1 MSRLITPLTQS
12 FNNVAAS
19 GMATTKLARNRRFH
33 GFILQY
39 KTNAAQ
45 ATIEADLTQIRIK
58 VNSKVVR
65 AFSAAELFLIN
76 AMNGL
81 TFSAGL
87 IPIWFSEPK
96 RRTPEGEEF
105 LALLAY
111 EKLGVGDVEIEVDI
125 AAGAVAPTLTGLQIF
140 DYAQP
145 VDQVA
150 KPELRT
156 VMHWL
161 RKVTPC
167 AAAAPL
173 TAPLSPPDFF
183 PAVNGFL
190 HRLHAFDAVITQIQL
205 MNGETPFWD
214 ATSVQLPA
222 VLNPYGFTKQANTMH
237 AVIDANAQY
246 VDGLYIP
253 SVPSLSARFVASAA
267 ATGNQFVSI
276 QEIRKPL
283 DLA

>member
-1 MSRLITPLTQS
+1 MPRQLTPFTQS
-12 FNNVAAS
+12 FNNVAAG
-19 GMATTKLARNRRFH
+19 GMATTKSPRNRRIF
-33 GFILQY
+33 GWMLQY

-58 VNSKVVR
+58 VNSKVIR

-76 AMNGL
+76 ALNGY
-81 TFSAGL
+81 TFTAGMV
-87 IPIWFSEPK
+87 PIWFAEP
-96 RRTPEGEEF
+96 RRATPEGSEY

-111 EKLGVGDVEIEVDI
+111 EDLGVGDVEIEVDI
-125 AAGAVAPTLTGLQIF
+125 DAAAVAPTLTGTQIF
-140 DYAQP
+140 DYAKP
-145 VDQVA
+145 ADQVA

-173 TAPLSPPDFF
+173 TAPLTPPDYF
-183 PAVNGFL
+183 PNVNGFL
-190 HRLHAFDAVITQIQL
+190 HRLHAFDAVVTQIQL

-214 ATSVQLPA
+214 ATTVQLPA
-222 VLNPYGFTKQANTMH
+222 LLQPYGLTKQANTMH
-237 AVIDANAQY
+237 AVVDASNQY
-246 VDGLYIP
+246 VDGIYIP
-253 SVPSLSARFVASAA
+253 AVPSLSARFITSAA

-283 DLA
+283 DLS

>member
-12 FNNVAAS
+12 FNAVAAS
-19 GMATTKLARNRRFH
+19 STATTKLARNRRYH
-33 GFILQY
+33 GLILQY

-45 ATIEADLTQIRIK
+45 ATIEADIAQIRIK

-65 AFSAAELFLIN
+65 AFSAAELNLIN

-81 TFSAGL
+81 TFSLGL

-96 RRTPEGEEF
+96 RATPEGEEF

-111 EKLGVGDVEIEVDI
+111 EDLGVGDVEVEVDI

-140 DYAQP
+140 DYAKP
-145 VDQVA
+145 ADQVA
-150 KPELRT
+150 RPELRT

-173 TAPLSPPDFF
+173 TAPLTPPDYF

-190 HRLHAFDAVITQIQL
+190 HRVHAFDAVITQIQI

-214 ATSVQLPA
+214 ATTVQLPA
-222 VLNPYGFTKQANTMH
+222 LLNPYGFTKQAATFH
-237 AVIDANAQY
+237 ALIDANRQY
-246 VDGLYIP
+246 VDGVYIP
-253 SVPSLSARFVASAA
+253 AVPSLSARFVASGA
-267 ATGNQFVSI
+267 ATGDQFVSI

-283 DLA
+283 DLS